1 MSNQI
6 AKTHYRKVLKSD
18 HLGCADLEDFVE
30 NKSDMIFTVQQ
41 VRQELGA
48 KVAGKKI
55 DANIMYF
62 ELKNGIK
69 IKPLVLNATNA
80 KSMKKM
86 TGSGFIEDWKGFN
99 VKLFIDANVSMMGE
113 KVGGVRI
120 NPRAVIFE
128 KQLLDRSNAKTWTN
142 TISAFKRDG
151 NFNAVLKHI
160 NISQQDMQFIADGVA
175 NGSL

>member
-1 MSNQI
+1 MTNQI

-18 HLGCADLEDFVE
+18 HLGCADLEDFIE

-62 ELKNGIK
+62 ELKDGKK

-80 KSMKKM
+80 KTMRKI
-86 TGSGFIEDWKGFN
+86 TDSGFIEDWSGFN
-99 VKLFIDANVSMMGE
+99 IRLFIDANVSMMNE
-113 KVGGVRI
+113 RVGGVRI
-120 NPRAVIFE
+120 YPKAVVFE
-128 KQLLDRSNAKTWTN
+128 KQLLTRENVKVWNNVID
-142 TISAFKRDG
+142 AFKRYG
-151 NFNAVLKHI
+151 NFDRVLQKW
-160 NISQQDMQFIADGVA
+160 NMSQEDMQFVVDGCQ